1 LKTKGTKGMNKRRQ
15 KLTKCQKEF
24 LCNRKYITE
33 EDCFLYICPYRM
45 LSIKIYAGDLYCKH
59 LKKLDW
65 ICLKSLI
72 SRCENC
78 KSCK

>member
-1 LKTKGTKGMNKRRQ
+1 MSKRKQ

-33 EDCFLYICPYRM
+33 EDCFSYICPRRM
-45 LSIKIYAGDLYCKH
+45 LSIKIYAGYLRRKH

-72 SRCENC
+72 PHCENC
-78 KSCK
+78 KECK

>member
-1 LKTKGTKGMNKRRQ
+1 MNKRKQ

-24 LCNRKYITE
+24 LCNRKYIAG
-33 EDCFLYICPYRM
+33 EDCFSYICSRRM
-45 LSIKIYAGDLYCKH
+45 LSIKIYAGYLRRKH

-72 SRCENC
+72 PHCENC
-78 KSCK
+78 KECK